1 MNRSYSKIRH
11 IQEANQKLEKRVMTE
26 QNKFVLDP
34 RDLEIPNEDKLRA
47 LFLSNDASPEVQK
60 KSKEFKKA
68 MQACVSEKNLY
79 KVKGLIDNIET
90 KKGNFFNT
98 MMTLLFD
105 NVLGGKSIGQ
115 EFNEF
120 SKCVNQKIGDMGKI

>member
-1 MNRSYSKIRH
+1 MNKSFSKIRH
-11 IQEANQKLEKRVMTE
+11 IQEANQRLEKRVMTE

-34 RDLEIPNEDKLRA
+34 KDLEIPNEDKLRA

-98 MMTLLFD
+98 MMAMLFD

-120 SKCVNQKIGDMGKI
+120 SKCVNEKIGDMGGI